1 MNIKTPSYEILNFD
15 VEDPLVISVGIAK
28 VQPRS
33 LLTVFRQLQWPD
45 RLTYLELD
53 EVLSENGRA
62 IEDRDNLFH

>member
-1 MNIKTPSYEILNFD
+1 MNIKTPSYEVLSFD

-33 LLTVFRQLQWPD
+33 LLTVLRQLQWPD

>member
-15 VEDPLVISVGIAK
+15 VEDPLVISAGIAK
-28 VQPRS
+28 VQPCS
-33 LLTVFRQLQWPD
+33 LLTVLRQLQWPD

>member
-33 LLTVFRQLQWPD
+33 LLTVLRQLQWPG